1 MVKMESN
8 ENIVVRGLKDVVAT
22 ETRISFVDPNGS
34 LYYSGYN
41 IDDLAKHNASYEEV
55 IYLLWNDRLPN
66 KKELEEVR
74 TTLVSEM
81 ELPEEVIR
89 RLRSAS
95 HESHPMDVLRTAVSH
110 VGEYDPEVNDMS
122 DSANRRKAFWLVAKI
137 PTIVAYL
144 YRIRRKDPIISPAK
158 KLGFAANLLYMF
170 RGTYP
175 DEVDTRAIDR
185 YMMLHADHGLNAST
199 FSARVTA
206 STQSDMY
213 SAVTSAI
220 GTLKGPLH
228 GGASERVMVMLEQ
241 VNLREVEA
249 YIKGM
254 LDDKKKIMGFGHRIY
269 RAEDPRS
276 RHLREM
282 SALLCSRINQEELHE
297 KSSEIER
304 VVQREKGIYPNVD
317 FYAATVMHALGV
329 PKEFFTA
336 LFACSRISGWSAHV
350 MEQHQENVLIRP
362 TSKYTGLYGRE
373 YVPVGERGQE
383 AVKSTTD

>member
-1 MVKMESN
+1 MEST
-8 ENIVVRGLKDVVAT
+8 ENVVVRGLKDVIAT
-22 ETRISFVDPNGS
+22 ETRLSFVDPNGS

-41 IDDLAKHNASYEEV
+41 IHDLAEHNVSFEEV
-55 IYLLWNDRLPN
+55 IHLLWEDRLPN
-66 KKELEEVR
+66 MRELEEVR

-81 ELPEEVIR
+81 ELPDEVVG
-89 RLRSAS
+89 RLKSTS
-95 HESHPMDVLRTAVSH
+95 PESHPMDVLRTTVSH
-110 VGEYDPEVNDMS
+110 LGEYDPEINDLS
-122 DSANRRKAFWLVAKI
+122 VSANRRKAFRLVAKI
-137 PTIVAYL
+137 PTIAAYL
-144 YRIRRKDPIISPAK
+144 YRIRRKDHIIGPSK
-158 KLGFAANLLYMF
+158 RLGFASNILYMF

-175 DEVDTRAIDR
+175 DEVDATAIDR

-213 SAVTSAI
+213 SAITSAI

-228 GGASERVMVMLEQ
+228 GGASERVMMMLEQ
-241 VNLREVEA
+241 VNLGEVEA

-254 LDDKKKIMGFGHRIY
+254 LDDNKKIMGFGHRVY
-269 RAEDPRS
+269 KAEDPRS
-276 RHLREM
+276 KHLREM
-282 SALLCSRINQEELHE
+282 SEMLCGRINQEELHE

-317 FYAATVMHALGV
+317 FYAATVMHALRI

-350 MEQHQENVLIRP
+350 MEQYQENVLIRP
-362 TSKYTGLYGRE
+362 TSKYTGLYHRE
-373 YVPVGERGQE
+373 FVPIGERGQE
-383 AVKSTTD
+383 AASP